1 MVIGATY
8 APAMITDSTTSEL
21 EHVARPLLTLMH
33 RISGLETTFI
43 SRIDWADQRQEVVV
57 ALNTDGGLQVAEKS
71 WVDWSDSMCRWIFLS
86 GHEQS
91 TDVAG
96 DFPGSLGA
104 VHLGM
109 KTFTAVP
116 IVNGEDEVLGTV
128 CGASRATIPVAEET
142 LEMMRLV
149 SQAIG
154 HLMESEVAAR
164 SDRLRAEHAELDSMA
179 MRAQAA
185 DAVNVAQ
192 ALETLALTDSLTGLA
207 NRRGFMVR
215 LEEELARS
223 GRHDYPIAVLRLDID
238 KFKAVNDTHGHD
250 AGDRVLATLGAVLG
264 DVARIED
271 VSGRPGGDE
280 FAVVLPYCNTGGARD
295 IATRIAAEFG
305 AAQTFL
311 PHLCTVSIGI
321 ANSLRTPRREIWE
334 AADRALY
341 AAKRAGGNG
350 THTWPGALTEA
361 AIA

>member
-1 MVIGATY
+1 
-8 APAMITDSTTSEL
+8 MITDPTGTSEL
-21 EHVARPLLTLMH
+21 AHVARPLLTLMH
-33 RISGLETTFI
+33 RLSGLETTFI

-57 ALNTDGGLQVAEKS
+57 ALNTDGGLQIAEKS

-96 DFPGSLGA
+96 DFPGSLGD

-109 KTFTAVP
+109 KTFVAVP
-116 IVNGEDEVLGTV
+116 IVTGEDEVLGTV

-149 SQAIG
+149 SQALG

-164 SDRLRAEHAELDSMA
+164 ADRLRAEHAELDSMA

-192 ALETLALTDSLTGLA
+192 ALETLALIDSLTGLA

-264 DVARIED
+264 DVARVED

-280 FAVVLPYCNTGGARD
+280 FAVALPYCNTGGARD
-295 IATRIAAEFG
+295 IAARIADEFA

-311 PHLCTVSIGI
+311 PHPCTVSIGI
-321 ANSLRTPRREIWE
+321 ANSLLTPRREIWE